1 MYKLLITLLFLT
13 VGLLSACENDLKRT
27 PFSCSLAPDV
37 TDPDFVSLVGCRT
50 DYDAVAAPPLV
61 AAIPG
66 ASSVKT
72 IVDQLDGDRLYFQ
85 NSRRFPIHWN
95 FASTHCSG
103 DGLPIVPQLSQFNQT
118 EYYAPD
124 RRFLL
129 GALNYYEG
137 PGVWAYEIAPYD
149 TASADMILKAFR
161 QIRSHLWVGGDL
173 RFHPTS
179 DTVAREA
186 EKLPREVPII
196 TTDELFAGIDYQPL
210 NLGTSMGQLRF
221 FSEEDLTAGTKYLSF
236 RDIAVL
242 EAVPNDL
249 SVCSGTITG
258 EFQTPLAHI
267 NVLAQNRGTPNM
279 GLRGAFDDPELR
291 ALEDKWVEL
300 TVGAGT
306 WTIREVTLEEADA
319 WWDSHR
325 PPAVTIPAMDLSVT
339 DIREIEDVL
348 DYPTLPLGEA
358 LAAAIPAFGG
368 KASHYGGFPHITTF
382 AIPYPKAV
390 VVPIYFYRQFMTLNG
405 FDARVEALLADETF
419 KNDPAVREAAL
430 QSLRDDMRAAPVDPA
445 FEAALLASMAEH
457 FPGRRLKYRSS
468 TNCED
473 LGGFTGAGLYAS
485 FVADPADPTRPY
497 IDAARKVWSSVWL
510 FRAFE
515 EREYRSISH
524 LEVGM
529 AILINWA
536 YPAEDA
542 NGVAITAN
550 IFDTQ
555 GMEPGYYINAQL
567 GDLSVVL
574 PDPGVTSD
582 QFVYHYDMP
591 GQPIV
596 FLAHSNLV
604 PAGSTVISRAQTE
617 QLGQAL
623 SAIHAFYAPV
633 YGPNTPDHF
642 YAMDV
647 EWKFNTEPGDTESRL
662 VIKQARP
669 YPGRGQ

>member
-1 MYKLLITLLFLT
+1 MRSPIILSLSILLALVT
-13 VGLLSACENDLKRT
+13 ACVDDLRPAPMT
-27 PFSCSLAPDV
+27 CTLAPDD
-37 TDPDFVSLVGCRT
+37 TDPDSVARVGCQA

-72 IVDQLDGDRLYFQ
+72 ILDQQDGDRLHFQ
-85 NSRRFPIHWN
+85 NSRRYPIHWN
-95 FASTHCSG
+95 FASTHLSG
-103 DGLPIVPQLSQFNQT
+103 NGLPLVPTLSQFNQT

-149 TASADMILKAFR
+149 TASAEMILKAYR
-161 QIRSHLWVGGDL
+161 AIRANLFAGREL
-173 RFHPTS
+173 AFHPTS

-186 EKLPREVPII
+186 DKLPSWVPVI

-210 NLGTSMGQLRF
+210 NLGSTMGQLRF
-221 FSEEDLTAGTKYLSF
+221 FTREELEDGVKYLSF
-236 RDIAVL
+236 RDVAVID
-242 EAVPNDL
+242 AVPNDL
-249 SVCSGTITG
+249 AVCSGTITA

-279 GLRGAFDDPELR
+279 GLRGAFDDPALR
-291 ALEDKWVEL
+291 ALEGKWVEL
-300 TVGAGT
+300 VVGPST
-306 WTIREVTLEEADA
+306 WTIREVTREEADA
-319 WWDSHR
+319 WWEDHR
-325 PPAVTIPAMDLSVT
+325 PPAVTVPQFDLTVQ
-339 DIREIEDVL
+339 DLREIEDVL
-348 DYPTLPLGEA
+348 ELPDLPLDEA
-358 LAAAIPAFGG
+358 LEKAIPAFGG
-368 KASHYGGFPHITTF
+368 KASHYGGFPHITSF
-382 AIPYPKAV
+382 PIPYPKAV
-390 VVPIYFYRQFMTLNG
+390 VVPIFFYRQFMEQNG
-405 FDARVEALLADETF
+405 FDARVEAMLADPDF
-419 KNDPAVREAAL
+419 RDDPAVREAML
-430 QSLRDDMRAAPVDPA
+430 GSLRDDMRAAPVDPA
-445 FEAALLASMAEH
+445 FEAALLETMQRV
-457 FPGRRLKYRSS
+457 FPGRRLKFRSS

-473 LGGFTGAGLYAS
+473 LGGFTGAGLYES
-485 FVADPADPTRPY
+485 FVADPNVPDRAY
-497 IDAARKVWSSVWL
+497 VDAARKVWSSVWR

-550 IFDTQ
+550 IFDAQ
-555 GMEPGYYINAQL
+555 GVEPGYYINAQL
-567 GDLSVVL
+567 GDVSVVL

-582 QFVYHYDMP
+582 QFVYHYGMP

-604 PAGSTVISRAQTE
+604 PQGQTVISRAQTE
-617 QLGQAL
+617 ELGRAL
-623 SAIHAFYAPV
+623 TAIHDFYSPV
-633 YGPNTPDHF
+633 YGPLTPDHW

-647 EWKFNTEPGDTESRL
+647 EWKFNTEPGETESKL